1 MHRERTTTIEERTSF
16 RELRYASCWEDAT
29 VVAQALEPLDGARCL
44 SIASAG
50 DNTLSLAARGARDVW
65 AVDLSSAQL
74 ALVELKMAAFRRLEH
89 PELLGFLGV
98 RPCGE
103 RSVIF
108 ESLRN
113 TLRVETRAFWDARM
127 SLVRDGVVH
136 AGRLERYFRIF
147 RRWVLPLIHSRST
160 VAALLTA
167 RSPEERERFYATAW
181 NRWQWRLLFR
191 VFFSRAVMGRLGRDP
206 EFFREVHGAV
216 ARPILDRTRRGCT
229 ALPTE
234 DNPYLHYVLTGRF
247 GPTLPDYLRPERHEA
262 VRRGLD
268 RVRLVHAPVEEALL
282 RVPPHS
288 IDAFNLSNVAEY
300 MPLRGYH
307 RMLRA
312 VRRAAAPGARL
323 AYWNL
328 LAPRRRPASMASW
341 LEERPDVARR
351 LHAAARTFFYDALVL
366 EVVR

>member
-1 MHRERTTTIEERTSF
+1 MMHRERTAIEERTSF

-29 VVAQALEPLDGARCL
+29 VLVEALEPLDGARCL

-50 DNTLSLAARGARDVW
+50 DNTLSLVARGVGDVW
-65 AVDLSSAQL
+65 AVDVSPAQL
-74 ALVELKMAAFRRLEH
+74 ALVELKMAAFGRLEH

-98 RPCGE
+98 HPCRE
-103 RSVIF
+103 RAVIY
-108 ESLRN
+108 ESLRS
-113 TLRVETRAFWDARM
+113 TLSAGARAFWDTRTH
-127 SLVRDGVVH
+127 LVRHGLVH

-147 RRWVLPLIHSRST
+147 RQCVLPLIHSRRT

-167 RSPEERERFYATAW
+167 RSPEERERFYAQVW
-181 NRWQWRLLFR
+181 NGWRWRLLFR
-191 VFFSRAVMGRLGRDP
+191 VFFSRAVMGHLGRDP

-216 ARPILDRTRRGCT
+216 ATPILDRTRRGLT
-229 ALPTE
+229 ELPTE
-234 DNPYLHYVLTGRF
+234 DNPYLHYVLTGHF

-262 VRRGLD
+262 IRRGLD
-268 RVRLVHAPVEEALL
+268 RVRLVQAPVEEALL
-282 RVPPHS
+282 RVPLHS

-300 MPLRGYH
+300 MPVRGYH
-307 RMLRA
+307 RLLGA
-312 VRRAAAPGARL
+312 VRRAAAPGARV

-328 LAPRRRPASMASW
+328 LAPRHRPARMGSW
-341 LEERPDVARR
+341 LEERAVAARG